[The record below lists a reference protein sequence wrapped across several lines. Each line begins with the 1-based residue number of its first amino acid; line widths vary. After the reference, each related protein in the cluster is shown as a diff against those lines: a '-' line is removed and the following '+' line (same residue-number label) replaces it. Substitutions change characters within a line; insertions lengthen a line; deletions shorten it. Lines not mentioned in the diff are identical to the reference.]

1 MPIRTTAQD
10 RLASANS
17 VQQWQRGPGPT
28 AQYTPSLK
36 SVVPTQNGNREAI
49 ITQPTSSRARTD
61 TASLAFSRAFAKAD
75 ATSKGST
82 PPLPTL
88 SSSAVAES
96 AGYEPVT
103 TGSQEEE
110 SVKQSDDDDLQEV
123 GSGSLPTGTLVED
136 DSPGPLSTVGDEMA
150 QYQPPAQTVIS
161 EVTDVKT
168 TPDTLLTTANQIS
181 TTSPSARSAILSRV
195 VTQTTPR
202 TVMSTGKNSTA
213 LQPLL
218 YDSKLRLKP

>member
-28 AQYTPSLK
+28 AQYTPSFK
-36 SVVPTQNGNREAI
+36 SVVPTQNSNREAI
-49 ITQPTSSRARTD
+49 VTQPTSSRARTD

-75 ATSKGST
+75 ATSKGSI

-88 SSSAVAES
+88 SSSAIVES

-123 GSGSLPTGTLVED
+123 GSGSLPTRTLVED
-136 DSPGPLSTVGDEMA
+136 DLLGPLSTVGDEMA

-168 TPDTLLTTANQIS
+168 SPDTLLTTANQIS
-181 TTSPSARSAILSRV
+181 TSSPSARSAILSRV

-202 TVMSTGKNSTA
+202 TVVSTGKNSTA

-218 YDSKLRLKP
+218 YDSKLRLKS

>member
-1 MPIRTTAQD
+1 MPIRTTVQD
-10 RLASANS
+10 RLANS
-17 VQQWQRGPGPT
+17 VQQWQKGPGPT
-28 AQYTPSLK
+28 AQYTPSFK

-49 ITQPTSSRARTD
+49 VTQPTSSRARTD
-61 TASLAFSRAFAKAD
+61 TASLAFSRAFPKAD

-96 AGYEPVT
+96 ADYEPVT

-123 GSGSLPTGTLVED
+123 GSGSLPTGTLAED

-168 TPDTLLTTANQIS
+168 SPDTLLTTASQIS
-181 TTSPSARSAILSRV
+181 TTSPRSAILSRV

-202 TVMSTGKNSTA
+202 TVVSTGKNSTA

-218 YDSKLRLKP
+218 YDSKLRLKS